1 MPRRGGGPQGR
12 AELRLLRIEEQP
24 AEDGAAAVVLQT
36 DRGPVRCHWHAARRR
51 EAVLWFGG
59 AGGGLDGPAGGL
71 YPRLAGRLAPHGI
84 SSLRVD
90 YRNPID
96 FVGCVLDA
104 LLAVGYVGAKGCDRL
119 ALVGHSAGGA
129 VVIAA
134 GARSEAVL
142 GVAALSSQTYGTE
155 DTAALHP
162 RRLLLLHGSADEV
175 LPDTCSRDIYRRAEE
190 PKQLILYP
198 GCRHGL
204 DQCRDRVD
212 GDLTRWLLETLG
224 TPAGS

>member
-1 MPRRGGGPQGR
+1 MPGRAGGGGGR
-12 AELRLLRIEEQP
+12 AELRLVGVEEMP
-24 AEDGAAAVVLQT
+24 SDNGVGAVVLET
-36 DRGPVRCHWHAARRR
+36 DAGRIRCRWHTGGGRS
-51 EAVLWFGG
+51 AVLWFGG

-71 YPRLAGRLAPHGI
+71 YPRLAVRLASHGI

-90 YRNPID
+90 YRNPVD

-104 LLAVGYVGAKGCDRL
+104 LVAIGWVATKGGERL

-134 GARSEAVL
+134 GARSEAVV
-142 GVAALSSQTYGTE
+142 GVAALSSQTYGTA
-155 DTAALHP
+155 DVAALRP

-175 LPDTCSRDIYRRAEE
+175 LPDTCSRDIYRRAAE
-190 PKQLILYP
+190 PKQLIVYP

-212 GDLTRWLLETLG
+212 ADLTRWLLETLDG
-224 TPAGS
+224 GAAT